1 METIKW
7 SSKCRSPFQK
17 HSFSRP
23 SGAAAAREAFP
34 DFTTTERQ
42 LDGVYALRDPTGEET
57 YSSGAPEVM
66 LREMATMD
74 NGAVHG
80 TKAASP
86 SSIPSIT
93 FIARYSVLKGLFYPE
108 EFNWNICFSDIFLI
122 QQKNV
127 RFDRHQWV

>member
-7 SSKCRSPFQK
+7 SSEGHSLFQK

-23 SGAAAAREAFP
+23 SAAAAAREASP
-34 DFTTTERQ
+34 DLTTTERQ
-42 LDGVYALRDPTGEET
+42 LDGVYAWRDPTGEET
-57 YSSGAPEVM
+57 CSSGAPEVT
-66 LREMATMD
+66 LRETGTID

-93 FIARYSVLKGLFYPE
+93 FIAHYSALKRLFYRG
-108 EFNWNICFSDIFLI
+108 EFNGNICFSDISLI
-122 QQKNV
+122 Q
-127 RFDRHQWV
+127 